1 VALTAITDSFLMFR
15 LTSEGMPWNQ
25 LSRAHQK
32 VLERLWAGGTL
43 RGRDP
48 DIVTGLR
55 LMGYIDGNELTP
67 LGERLCV
74 NALIAVLERFGKPTA
89 QLKNLAI

>member
-1 VALTAITDSFLMFR
+1 MR
-15 LTSEGMPWNQ
+15 WLTSEGLPWNQ

-55 LMGYIDGNELTP
+55 LMGYIHGDKLTP
-67 LGERLCV
+67 FGEQLCV
-74 NALIAVLERFGKPTA
+74 NALIATLERFGRPTEKVRA
-89 QLKNLAI
+89 LARV